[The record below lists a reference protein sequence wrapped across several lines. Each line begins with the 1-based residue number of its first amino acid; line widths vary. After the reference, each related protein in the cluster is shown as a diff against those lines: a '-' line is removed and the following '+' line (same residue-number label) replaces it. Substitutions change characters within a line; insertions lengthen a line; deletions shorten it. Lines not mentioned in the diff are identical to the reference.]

1 MKEEFE
7 LIAKTFQGLE
17 EVLAKEL
24 TELGSLFTFDYK
36 NSLKTELG
44 ISVE

>member
-1 MKEEFE
+1 MRCVN
-7 LIAKTFQGLE
+7 LQGTSLP
-17 EVLAKEL
+17 
-24 TELGSLFTFDYK
+24 GSLFTFDYK